1 MSKPELK
8 KYLNVH
14 TKDQLVKIILDMYSS
29 NELVKQYC
37 EHLLKPVFVDNDS
50 LDKYKRIIAKEFDL
64 MHPMSAGNSFAK
76 ARKAISEFAALKPNK
91 ELMADLL
98 LTLPEAACTFSNQ
111 NGDMG
116 EQYYRSVYNNFKRA
130 MEFLRKKDLLD
141 AFKTRCNSCV
151 SSASNLGYGYGDDMW
166 DIYYEYYRDSDI
178 Q

>member
-76 ARKAISEFAALKPNK
+76 GKKSHIRVRRTETEQRTDGRLAFDFARSSLHIQQSEWRHGRTIL
-91 ELMADLL
+91 
-98 LTLPEAACTFSNQ
+98 Q
-111 NGDMG
+111 
-116 EQYYRSVYNNFKRA
+116 KR
-130 MEFLRKKDLLD
+130 
-141 AFKTRCNSCV
+141 
-151 SSASNLGYGYGDDMW
+151 
-166 DIYYEYYRDSDI
+166 I
-178 Q
+178 